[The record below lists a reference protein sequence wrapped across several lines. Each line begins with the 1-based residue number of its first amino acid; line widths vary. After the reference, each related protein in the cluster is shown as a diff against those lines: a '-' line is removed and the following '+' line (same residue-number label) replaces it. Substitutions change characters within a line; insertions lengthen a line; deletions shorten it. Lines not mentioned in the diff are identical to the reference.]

1 MGRSSLSVATPSPP
15 LLSVR
20 LLGTSRRSCAM
31 SPLTSSRRCPPLLPP
46 PPWRS
51 PMSFPMPGHHHWQ
64 RALQVPRGPLP
75 ALFPGHGGL
84 WHPRDHL
91 QLHHEVRCWYQEGP
105 VCQHCHVWWHHH
117 VPRYRRQDA
126 EGDHCPRPQHHQDQD
141 HCSPREEVLRLDR
154 WLYPCLPFHLPADVD
169 LQAGVRRVRTLHCPP
184 QVLLNVCCFT
194 VVLSSSHV
202 LPSYVTTLYLYNNGL
217 KSLMKQLLVVYVS
230 GFNYIIV
237 LFNMFRL
244 IHIPSNSR
252 NV

>member
-1 MGRSSLSVATPSPP
+1 MGRLSV
-15 LLSVR
+15 
-20 LLGTSRRSCAM
+20 TSRRSSAM
-31 SPLTSSRRCPPLLPP
+31 LLLTLNRKCPLLLPP
-46 PPWRS
+46 PPLKNPMNFLTARS
-51 PMSFPMPGHHHWQ
+51 SPLAMRDSA
-64 RALQVPRGPLP
+64 ALSPSSSLP
-75 ALFPGHGGL
+75 FGHGIL
-84 WHPRDHL
+84 WGPRDCL
-91 QLHHEVRCWYQEGP
+91 QLHHEVRRRHQEGS
-105 VCQHCHVWWHHH
+105 VCQHCHVRWHHH

-126 EGDHCPRPQHHQDQD
+126 EGDHCPGSQHHQDQD
-141 HCSPREEVLRLDR
+141 HCSSREEILRMDR
-154 WLYPCLPFHLPADVD
+154 WLHPRLPLHLPADVD

-202 LPSYVTTLYLYNNGL
+202 LPSFVTTLYLYNNGL

-244 IHIPSNSR
+244 KHIPSISR